1 MKLIKY
7 GLTLKR
13 LTKEDIELLR
23 IWRNSES
30 VNRFM
35 EYRKYITP
43 EMQEKWF
50 ESINNPNNFYYI
62 IIYNDEKIGLIND
75 KGFDRFGKATS
86 EAGLFIAVD
95 KYKNTFVP
103 VLASLILLEVSF
115 FYLGGKDSYIRI
127 LKDNISSIK
136 YNTRLGYEL
145 CPNQENVEN
154 QLYVL
159 TPERFKEKTAEL
171 RKAAIK
177 VGGGDPNIYLIWE
190 KEDYDS
196 GLAQE
201 SDKLLEEGEIDVPN
215 KWENG
220 NHIWYLADD
229 PDNPNI
235 QKLDPNKANP
245 YKYYEKNK

>member
-23 IWRNSES
+23 NWRNSES

-35 EYRKYITP
+35 EYREYITP

-115 FYLGGKDSYIRI
+115 FYL
-127 LKDNISSIK
+127 
-136 YNTRLGYEL
+136 
-145 CPNQENVEN
+145 V
-154 QLYVL
+154 
-159 TPERFKEKTAEL
+159 
-171 RKAAIK
+171 
-177 VGGGDPNIYLIWE
+177 
-190 KEDYDS
+190 
-196 GLAQE
+196 
-201 SDKLLEEGEIDVPN
+201 
-215 KWENG
+215 
-220 NHIWYLADD
+220 
-229 PDNPNI
+229 
-235 QKLDPNKANP
+235 
-245 YKYYEKNK
+245 